1 MVQTFPWWTERQ
13 KELVNEVEEFA
24 DEYFAEA
31 EKYTWKKEIP
41 WSILKAI
48 AEKGWFGAMI
58 SEEYGGQK
66 EEIGCTGCCIINE
79 EISRMGTLCFIYGET
94 FFGGVHQLEKFGTE
108 EQKRKWLPE
117 IASGKKFGA
126 ICITEP
132 FVGSDA
138 SGVKTEAR
146 LEGDE
151 YVITGKK
158 RFTTGVGISDIHMLY
173 AKTSDDPAD
182 KAANRHLTGFIIE
195 KGTPG
200 FTVEKVNW
208 LCGMDGIYNG
218 YLNLDEVRVPMEN
231 RLSNEGDGW
240 NIMLAGL
247 NLERTITS
255 AQTLGGMREA
265 IRFALFH
272 SRRRVQFNR
281 PTNSFQVNQFKI
293 ADMIMRLN
301 NSRLL
306 TYYAA
311 YLVDLGAGGIFGPAI
326 EASCA
331 KLYNGLV
338 CAEQADDAMQ
348 IMGGDG
354 YSRFYPVELG
364 YRNVKMAH
372 IGAGTNEV
380 MRLILYRMG
389 VRLME
394 ADFRPPIR
402 MIDDELGVPLDHLS
416 TKMELSKERISEKSV
431 LKLLSEDYRVNPGLY
446 MTKEDLLQWLDGT
459 EEELDEVLME
469 LEEKKLVAIQRDRRG
484 VLSLAKATYRGLKEA
499 NPPEYYRWYPTW
511 VKMEEM
517 F

>member
-1 MVQTFPWWTERQ
+1 LQTFPWWTERQ
-13 KELVNEVEEFA
+13 KELIVEVEEFA
-24 DEYFAEA
+24 DEHFAAA

-58 SEEYGGQK
+58 SEEYGGCK
-66 EEIGCTGCCIINE
+66 EELGCTGCCIINE
-79 EISRMGTLCFIYGET
+79 GISRLGTLCFIYGET
-94 FFGGVHQLEKFGTE
+94 FFGGAHQLEKFGTE
-108 EQKRKWLPE
+108 EQKRRWLPD

-138 SGVKTEAR
+138 AGVKTEAR
-146 LEGDE
+146 REGDE

-158 RFTTGVGISDIHMLY
+158 RFTTGLGISDIYMLY

-182 KAANRHLTGFIIE
+182 RAANRHLTGFIVE
-195 KGTPG
+195 KGMPG
-200 FTVEKVNW
+200 FTVEKLNE
-208 LCGMDGIYNG
+208 LCGLDGIYNG
-218 YLNLDEVRVPMEN
+218 YLNLDEVRVPVEN
-231 RLSNEGDGW
+231 RLGNEGGGW

-272 SRRRVQFNR
+272 SRRRVQFDR
-281 PTNSFQVNQFKI
+281 PTISFQINQFKI

-301 NSRLL
+301 NARLL

-311 YLVDLGAGGIFGPAI
+311 YLIDRGEGGIVGPAI
-326 EASCA
+326 EATCA
-331 KLYNGLV
+331 KLYNALECV
-338 CAEQADDAMQ
+338 KTADDAMQ

-364 YRNVKMAH
+364 YRNAKMAH

-380 MRLILYRMG
+380 MRMILYRLG

-394 ADFRPPIR
+394 SEFRPPIR
-402 MIDDELGVPLDHLS
+402 IIDNEIGVALDHLS
-416 TKMELSKERISEKSV
+416 TKLELEKEKISEKSV
-431 LKLLSEDYRVNPGLY
+431 LRVLAEDYRANPGLY
-446 MTKEDLLQWLDGT
+446 MAREDLLQRLEGT
-459 EEELDEVLME
+459 EEELDEVLLK
-469 LEEKKLVAIQRDRRG
+469 LEEKKLVALNRDRRG
-484 VLSLAKATYRGLKEA
+484 VIALAKATYWGLKEA

-511 VKMEEM
+511 AKMEEL